1 MRRLIVLVPILLVSF
16 CLLTGTSPAQ
26 QKLAQTGMKFL
37 GISTDARAAALGDAF
52 TAVDGGA
59 ASLMYNPAGIA
70 RQTMLAEVSF
80 GQVEW
85 IADIKHSYATL
96 AVSPSNGEYGVI
108 GLVFQMADYGD
119 MHQTIRVGNAAGF
132 ADLGTFSPKGTSIGL
147 TYARALSEKFS
158 VGGGAKWV
166 RQDLGAGVNAYDE
179 GTNTATEFENKTSVV
194 AFDFGVLYRT
204 GFKSLQFGM
213 AVRNFAKE
221 VKYIDEPFQLPL
233 IFKIGLSMNLLDFAD
248 LDPKEHQFLLAIDA
262 EHPRDYPER
271 VRMGG
276 EYRFLDLLSVRAG
289 FVSLADEQKFSYG
302 VGIRKNIESVGL
314 GFDYAYTPSGI
325 FGNVHRFT
333 IQLCWI

>member
-1 MRRLIVLVPILLVSF
+1 MRRLTVLVPILLVSV
-16 CLLTGTSPAQ
+16 CLLTGPSPAQ

-37 GISTDARAAALGDAF
+37 SISTDARAAALGDAF
-52 TAVDGGA
+52 TALDGGA

-70 RQTMLAEVSF
+70 RQSMLAEVSF

-85 IADIKHSYATL
+85 LADIKHSYATL
-96 AVSPSNGEYGVI
+96 AISPANGEYGVL
-108 GLVFQMADYGD
+108 GVVFQMADYGD
-119 MHQTIRVGNAAGF
+119 LHRTIRVGNDAGY

-147 TYARALSEKFS
+147 TYARSLSEKFA
-158 VGGGAKWV
+158 VGGGVKMV
-166 RQDLGAGVNAYDE
+166 RQDLGDGVSAYDG
-179 GTNTATEFENKTSVV
+179 GTNTAAGFSNQTSVI

-213 AVRNFAKE
+213 SVRNFSKE

-233 IFKIGLSMNLLDFAD
+233 VFKIGLSMNLLDFAE
-248 LDPKEHQFLLAIDA
+248 LDPKEHQFLLAVDA

-271 VRMGG
+271 LRMGG
-276 EYRFLDLLSVRAG
+276 EYRFMDLLSVRAG

-302 VGIRKNIESVGL
+302 VGVRKDIEGVGL

-333 IQLCWI
+333 IQLYWI